1 MFFWP
6 ERASIRKRMGGPTRA
21 PRRPEPGI
29 RLRASRAR
37 AARADALSE
46 GARLFRIGSAGAI
59 GKPGFEPVGC
69 RPLMTTGRLE
79 SIFLFPRSRAPG
91 RAVESVEACAS
102 KGLLGDR
109 RRGVKRQVTLLAA
122 EDWAAAVG
130 EVGGMA
136 PAEDRRANLLVSG
149 LP

>member
-1 MFFWP
+1 
-6 ERASIRKRMGGPTRA
+6 
-21 PRRPEPGI
+21 
-29 RLRASRAR
+29 
-37 AARADALSE
+37 
-46 GARLFRIGSAGAI
+46 
-59 GKPGFEPVGC
+59 
-69 RPLMTTGRLE
+69 MTTGRLE

-149 LP
+149 LPLGPTIGRRLRIGTVVVHVGGETAPCARMDEVLPGLRRALGPGCRGGVFGTIVVGGFLQVGDRVEPAE